1 MTNFA
6 NVQPTTTNANM
17 RGLTMYNADKMK
29 HKDKQLQG
37 MQRAQNARADVYSS
51 IVLPAATDDCRDA
64 IFHVPYAGS
73 RVHAFFSPPLPDAY
87 ADGACV
93 VEAGSGQVSGS
104 PAAISDLEHDS
115 KDIDFA
121 EITDEL
127 YFNKGALQKFWGCA
141 SMYIVPK
148 QTASNGIVSQSN
160 SSSPYYL
167 AYCAGSSVEL
177 GFKPLRCVFNPAGF
191 NGTTIE
197 NQWRCS
203 VPQIGDL
210 TKHQPNYRQPV
221 IQTAVF
227 GGFRGAGLVPQPTGT
242 QLKHNL
248 TGEMTD
254 VKGVIVMFPAVGNIL
269 GAMVVFD
276 PKNDTKGAT
285 ASIDPSKEVFMTMP
299 LNSLQGPWAAQP
311 RLFDRAIAVP
321 NSAALAPISL
331 QCKQLGLGILS
342 WYQAETLAYFQS
354 DRAECQVTYTHNNSN
369 SSIGMPHIYS
379 AHTDQHGRACFLTS
393 QFVKSCANEK
403 EHPDQDDYACC
414 QGTLFAT
421 WNLTVEEK

>member
-1 MTNFA
+1 MFA
-6 NVQPTTTNANM
+6 
-17 RGLTMYNADKMK
+17 
-29 HKDKQLQG
+29 
-37 MQRAQNARADVYSS
+37 S
-51 IVLPAATDDCRDA
+51 PA
-64 IFHVPYAGS
+64 
-73 RVHAFFSPPLPDAY
+73 LPDAY

-115 KDIDFA
+115 QDIDFA
-121 EITDEL
+121 GITDDL
-127 YFNKGALQKFWGCA
+127 YFKTGALQKFWGCA

-191 NGTTIE
+191 NGT
-197 NQWRCS
+197 NLDSKWRCS

-242 QLKHNL
+242 QLNNTF
-248 TGEMTD
+248 TGEMAD

-269 GAMVVFD
+269 GAIVVHD
-276 PKNDTKGAT
+276 LKNDTKGAT
-285 ASIDPSKEVFMTMP
+285 ATIDHEKEVFHTLP
-299 LNSLQGPWAAQP
+299 LTTLQGPWAAQP

-321 NSAALAPISL
+321 DSTALAPISL
-331 QCKQLGLGILS
+331 KKNDFFE
-342 WYQAETLAYFQS
+342 Y
-354 DRAECQVTYTHNNSN
+354 
-369 SSIGMPHIYS
+369 
-379 AHTDQHGRACFLTS
+379 
-393 QFVKSCANEK
+393 
-403 EHPDQDDYACC
+403 
-414 QGTLFAT
+414 
-421 WNLTVEEK
+421 